1 MLPMEI
7 ELFDVASENWAFD
20 VANENWII
28 LFIFFYVAA
37 RIGLLMLP
45 MKIELFDK

>member
-1 MLPMEI
+1 MKI
-7 ELFDVASENWAFD
+7 GLFDVVSENWAFD
-20 VANENWII
+20 VTNENWVI
-28 LFIFFYVAA
+28 LFFIFMLPA